1 MKIFLF
7 LLSLESMQYLFM
19 DGKNHVVWLLQW
31 INWEKGLEWWRSL
44 KDFVSLNKISH
55 TNIPSK
61 CLVAQSKWVKLPYE
75 GDKAWFGGFLWI
87 KVRNYLSIYAWA
99 TVVSCY
105 FILFYLDNGSLQ
117 LQIQLYYIIII
128 LL

>member
-1 MKIFLF
+1 VKIFLF

-19 DGKNHVVWLLQW
+19 DGKNHVVWLLQC
-31 INWEKGLEWWRSL
+31 INWEKELEWWRSL

-55 TNIPSK
+55 TNIPNM

-99 TVVSCY
+99 TVVSRYY
-105 FILFYLDNGSLQ
+105 FLFFLDNGSLQ
-117 LQIQLYYIIII
+117 LQILLYYIIII